1 MPYDPNNIFAK
12 IIRGELP
19 SVKVYEDAKTL
30 AFMDIM
36 PATEGH
42 TLVIPKEQAE
52 TIFDLSTEGAVDL
65 IKTTKRVAEAVK
77 VALECPGVMLAQ
89 LNGKPA
95 GQSVPHIHFHI
106 LPRSQTNFSLHGRT
120 MVDTRALEPIAAR
133 IRAAL

>member
-1 MPYDPNNIFAK
+1 MAYDPNNIFAR
-12 IIRGELP
+12 ILRGELP
-19 SVKVYEDAKTL
+19 SVKVYEDPKTL

-52 TIFDLSTEGAVDL
+52 TIFDLSPDGAADL
-65 IKTTKRVAEAVK
+65 IKATRRIAAAVK
-77 VALECPGVMLAQ
+77 KALDCPGVMLAQ
-89 LNGKPA
+89 LNGAAA

-106 LPRSQTNFSLHGRT
+106 LPRSQANFSLHGRS
-120 MVDTRALEPIAAR
+120 MVDPKTLEPVAAK